1 MAHTFEELAKMKVAD
16 LRSIAAELDHEAV
29 QGHTQMHK
37 AELLRALCTALGI
50 EAHEHHEVVGIDK
63 TQIKAKIRELKAERA
78 AALEARD
85 RAELHRVRRQLH
97 RLRHK
102 LRAATV

>member
-1 MAHTFEELAKMKVAD
+1 
-16 LRSIAAELDHEAV
+16 
-29 QGHTQMHK
+29 
-37 AELLRALCTALGI
+37 
-50 EAHEHHEVVGIDK
+50 VGIDK
-63 TQIKAKIRELKAERA
+63 TQIKAKIRELKAERV